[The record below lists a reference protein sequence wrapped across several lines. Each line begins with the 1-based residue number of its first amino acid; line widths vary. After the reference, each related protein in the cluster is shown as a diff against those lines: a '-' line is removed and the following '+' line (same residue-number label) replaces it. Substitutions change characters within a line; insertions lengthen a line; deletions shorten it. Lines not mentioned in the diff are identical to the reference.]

1 MLHLNTSSI
10 SIRLI
15 DECGNR
21 IDPHQIREVDYLS
34 RFINKCVVNRV
45 FRQMM
50 ADKRAGVIEVYTDKV
65 LVKDN

>member
-1 MLHLNTSSI
+1 MLNLSSANI

-15 DECGNR
+15 DEYGNR
-21 IDPHQIREVDYLS
+21 IDPHHINEVDYLS
-34 RFINKCVVNRV
+34 RFINKCVVNKV

-50 ADKRAGVIEVYTDKV
+50 ADRRTGVIEVYQDKV